1 MQFVKFLLN
10 LNMERERTMFEKALK
25 GDYEIVDIFT
35 NIKRCKEISDQLEI
49 LDIIDPTSRDM
60 GLLAELVYRVSNM
73 PELELIEVD
82 EFNLNNPN

>member
-1 MQFVKFLLN
+1 MI
-10 LNMERERTMFEKALK
+10 EKALQ

>member
-1 MQFVKFLLN
+1 
-10 LNMERERTMFEKALK
+10 MERERTMFEIALQ

>member
-1 MQFVKFLLN
+1 
-10 LNMERERTMFEKALK
+10 MFEQPLK

>member
-1 MQFVKFLLN
+1 
-10 LNMERERTMFEKALK
+10 MERERTMFEKALK

>member
-1 MQFVKFLLN
+1 
-10 LNMERERTMFEKALK
+10 MERERTMFEKALK

-82 EFNLNNPN
+82 EFNLNKPN

>member
-1 MQFVKFLLN
+1 
-10 LNMERERTMFEKALK
+10 MERERTMFEKALK

-82 EFNLNNPN
+82 EFNLNNPNYKILFQ

>member
-1 MQFVKFLLN
+1 MD
-10 LNMERERTMFEKALK
+10 RERTLFERALV

-35 NIKRCKEISDQLEI
+35 NIKRCKEISDAIEI
-49 LDIIDPTSRDM
+49 LDIIDLTSKNI

-82 EFNLNNPN
+82 EYNLNNPN